1 MPILLTRECY
11 MLQNCLYTNAK
22 SSITGACSN
31 NMNVNTQT
39 KVPII
44 PLMICT
50 VMKHKLIN
58 LNHSYEQQL
67 RQ

>member
-1 MPILLTRECY
+1 MPILLTTGCY
-11 MLQNCLYTNAK
+11 MLQNCPYTNMK